1 MLFFCLNERISLCH
15 FYKRHFYNQGRTR
28 DFRIGGGGHDPQMG
42 PHADWPLAEKAA
54 GAVLSILGAFS
65 PRMGPF
71 RLVIMGADTGGTEGT
86 RPPSQKVEGGR
97 PQEITIFTDFLKNL
111 PKFLDFSRF
120 SK

>member
-28 DFRIGGGGHDPQMG
+28 DFRIGEGGGGHDPQMG
-42 PHADWPLAEKAA
+42 PHADWPLAEKTA

-71 RLVIMGADTGGTEGT
+71 RLVIMGADTGGDGGDASPQSESRRGS
-86 RPPSQKVEGGR
+86 PPPRK
-97 PQEITIFTDFLKNL
+97 
-111 PKFLDFSRF
+111 LDCLEFF
-120 SK
+120 F